1 MSDHEGVARFELPG
15 VPELEVFDVTSAE
28 MATERQAELFE
39 EFSRWHAD
47 YFPEHLYVIDD
58 MRDALQG
65 RWPDPQVVVHLWIFR
80 FRGRTHGYSITHTN
94 LRRAVGMVHFVA
106 FDEDYRYSLPRG
118 WLVDLHH
125 AWQHTGQIDCAEAGA
140 DLLGF
145 MGEVSDRQVR
155 TWLPSGYRPIGVDY
169 LEPKYGRH
177 WADHGAPEYFP
188 MNPILALTEMG
199 RRADYSHV
207 ADAALRAFLLDA
219 YQLPEDDPAV
229 AITLAQAAELPAVQ
243 PL

>member
-1 MSDHEGVARFELPG
+1 MSAHDGVARFELPG
-15 VPELEVFDVTSAE
+15 VPELEVLDLTSSE
-28 MATERQAELFE
+28 MTPADRTELFE
-39 EFSRWHAD
+39 EFVRWHRD
-47 YFPEHLYVIDD
+47 YFPDHLYVIDD
-58 MRDALQG
+58 MRDALAG
-65 RWPDPQVVVHLWIFR
+65 RWPDPLVVVHLWIFR
-80 FRGRTHGYSITHTN
+80 HRGRTHGYSITHTN
-94 LRRAVGMVHFVA
+94 VRRAVGMVHFVA
-106 FDEDYRYSLPRG
+106 FDEAYRYSLPRG

-125 AWQHTGQIDCAEAGA
+125 AWQHTGQIDCAAAGV

-169 LEPKYGRH
+169 LEPQHGRH
-177 WADHGAPEYFP
+177 WADYGPPHYFP

-199 RRADYSHV
+199 RRENYAEV
-207 ADAALRAFLLDA
+207 AGAALRAFLLDA

-229 AITLAQAAELPAVQ
+229 LTTLAQAAQLPAHQ

>member
-1 MSDHEGVARFELPG
+1 MTAHDGVAHFELPG
-15 VPELEVFDVTSAE
+15 VPELEVLDVTSAAMPE
-28 MATERQAELFE
+28 KQRAELFDV
-39 EFSRWHAD
+39 FAQLHAE
-47 YFPEHLYVIDD
+47 YFPQHLYVIDD
-58 MRDALQG
+58 MRAALNG
-65 RWPDPQVVVHLWIFR
+65 DWPDPMVVVHLWIFR
-80 FRGRTHGYSITHTN
+80 HRGRIHGYNITHTN

-106 FDEDYRYSLPRG
+106 FDEAYRYSLPRG

-125 AWQHTGQIDCAEAGA
+125 AWQHTGQIDCAEAGV
-140 DLLGF
+140 DLLGL

-169 LEPKYGRH
+169 LEPKHGRH
-177 WADHGAPEYFP
+177 WAEYGPPEYFP
-188 MNPILALTEMG
+188 MNPILALTELG
-199 RRADYSHV
+199 RRVNYAAV

-229 AITLAQAAELPAVQ
+229 VITLTQAAQLPPTQ